1 MECQPLGRRKRT
13 RQQDEPIPGPKRAEA
28 LLQSPESIND
38 ASKERVSNFTVEI
51 SKKPNPNIEYDVH
64 VNVGRPGC
72 KKVKS
77 HNFARA
83 MRIKASKSKTDL
95 LANYAEAIA
104 EENPYK
110 VEWGKAIQIELK
122 ALKKNK
128 TWEEVIV
135 TDNGQGYR
143 DLNPLSTRWVFVK
156 KPMQNGRV
164 KFKAR
169 LVVRGFEQKY
179 GINYRETFAPTAAFQ
194 SIRSLLAL
202 SARMRLQIHQ
212 MDVKTAF
219 INSPLTET
227 VHIQTPEGLDDTHT
241 PVLRLRK
248 ALYGLKQAPQAWND
262 LINQKFKELGFKCCL
277 SDYCI
282 YVKESIIMALYV
294 DDILIISDNQDEIN
308 KT

>member
-1 MECQPLGRRKRT
+1 
-13 RQQDEPIPGPKRAEA
+13 
-28 LLQSPESIND
+28 
-38 ASKERVSNFTVEI
+38 
-51 SKKPNPNIEYDVH
+51 
-64 VNVGRPGC
+64 
-72 KKVKS
+72 
-77 HNFARA
+77 
-83 MRIKASKSKTDL
+83 
-95 LANYAEAIA
+95 
-104 EENPYK
+104 
-110 VEWGKAIQIELK
+110 
-122 ALKKNK
+122 
-128 TWEEVIV
+128 
-135 TDNGQGYR
+135 
-143 DLNPLSTRWVFVK
+143 
-156 KPMQNGRV
+156 MQNGRV

-179 GINYRETFAPTAAFQ
+179 GINYQETFAPTAAFQ

-248 ALYGLKQAPQAWND
+248 ALYGLKQAPRAWND
-262 LINQKFKELGFKCCL
+262 LIDQKFKELGFKRCL

-282 YVKESIIMALYV
+282 YVKESTIVALYV

-308 KT
+308 KTKAFLQEQFEMEDMGIVK